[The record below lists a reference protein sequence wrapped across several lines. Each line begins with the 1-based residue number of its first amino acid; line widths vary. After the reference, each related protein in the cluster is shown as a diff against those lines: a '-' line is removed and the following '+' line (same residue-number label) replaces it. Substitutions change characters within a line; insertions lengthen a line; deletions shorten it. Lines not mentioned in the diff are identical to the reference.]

1 MPKSLLPYALAP
13 LFALALPA
21 LRADTPPQAPEAA
34 PAAVSDAD
42 VAALKQQLA
51 DVQDKLATAL
61 HSYSLLDDQNSKL
74 KDQEGKEAAELAVL
88 RPQAPLAAQAQA
100 LRERVRQLQD
110 QVAEL
115 AADNARLKTRL
126 ALLAPLPG
134 TAPRAST
141 ASTR

>member
-13 LFALALPA
+13 LFALSLPA
-21 LRADTPPQAPEAA
+21 LRADTPPQAAEAP
-34 PAAVSDAD
+34 PALSYTDAT
-42 VAALKQQLA
+42 ALKQQLA
-51 DVQDKLATAL
+51 ETQDKLPTAL

-74 KDQEGKEAAELAVL
+74 KDQEAKESAELSVL
-88 RPQAPLAAQAQA
+88 RPQAPVAAQAQA

-115 AADNARLKTRL
+115 AAENARLKTRL

-134 TAPRAST
+134 TAPRAGAVS
-141 ASTR
+141 SR